1 MPPVSVSIVH
11 REVGL
16 VCATRGSTRLSLFL
30 SCVGWGGMAGDG
42 ILSLDAVINYY
53 LRGLWSAT
61 ATDTPYFVLCTVM
74 NVLF

>member
-1 MPPVSVSIVH
+1 
-11 REVGL
+11 
-16 VCATRGSTRLSLFL
+16 
-30 SCVGWGGMAGDG
+30 MAGDG